1 MHQAFDDLLD
11 PTVQHLTGV
20 GVAPFRRPDQ
30 VFLGLWTHVETL
42 MG

>member
-11 PTVQHLTGV
+11 PIVQHLTVV
-20 GVAPFRRPDQ
+20 GVAPFRRLDQ
-30 VFLGLWTHVETL
+30 VFLGLWSDMETL